1 MTAARPS
8 ARTRSAVTSR
18 EAAPGTR
25 VASALFHLDQHR
37 RIAEHQGR
45 LNVADGRLLWLFSDH
60 TPRTLRQ
67 IAEELNLEQSTVN
80 RQVNAAHQ
88 AGLLDRERDPE
99 RGAYV
104 FTASEN
110 GLAIFDEAIASSL
123 GQYDAA
129 LAALG
134 ADDAEQLVTL
144 LGKFVT
150 AYGEVVDGSAA
161 RR

>member
-1 MTAARPS
+1 MSAPARPT
-8 ARTRSAVTSR
+8 RTRGGHD
-18 EAAPGTR
+18 AAATPGGRT
-25 VASALFHLDQHR
+25 ASALFRLDQHR
-37 RIAEHQGR
+37 RVAEHHGR
-45 LNVADGRLLWLFSDH
+45 LNVADGRLLWLFSDK

-88 AGLLDRERDPE
+88 AGLLERRRDPE
-99 RGAYV
+99 KGAYV
-104 FTASEN
+104 FEASAS
-110 GLAIFDEAIASSL
+110 GLQLFEDAIARTL

-134 ADDAEQLVTL
+134 DDDAEQLVAL
-144 LGKFVT
+144 LGRFVA
-150 AYGEVVDGSAA
+150 AYGEVVEDTAP

>member
-1 MTAARPS
+1 MTASRQAVPTRYQ
-8 ARTRSAVTSR
+8 RTGQLT
-18 EAAPGTR
+18 PGTR

-37 RIAEHQGR
+37 RAVENHGP
-45 LNVADGRLLWLFSDH
+45 LNVADGRLLWLFSDR

-67 IAEELNLEQSTVN
+67 IADELNLEQSTVN
-80 RQVNAAHQ
+80 RQVNGAHQ
-88 AGLLDRERDPE
+88 AGLLDRQRDPD

-104 FTASEN
+104 FQASEA
-110 GLAIFDEAIASSL
+110 GLARFEEAVASSL
-123 GQYDAA
+123 GQYDDA

-134 ADDAEQLVTL
+134 PGEAAQLVEL

-150 AYGEVVDGSAA
+150 AYGEVVEGSAP